1 MLIFIFLGKF
11 RFEPFGKQRVWNKM
25 NSQITSTAMVS
36 VILFQNF
43 MKLIKLFTW
52 NAWCRNCHRSCK
64 EPFIGDCLIMCCD
77 SKKKNYGRRKGGIG
91 KFISFTLYV
100 IVLFWWSFISKLQST
115 AVVHIKQCSLDPLW
129 FIMLLFLLYLEIVFH
144 FEPNCCFFD
153 SVANR
158 PPQPCGIIT
167 SMAMGWS

>member
-77 SKKKNYGRRKGGIG
+77 SKKKKLWEKERGHREVY
-91 KFISFTLYV
+91 FIHFICYCLILMIFYFKTSVHSSCPHKTVLSGSSVIHHASFPPV
-100 IVLFWWSFISKLQST
+100 SRDCFSF
-115 AVVHIKQCSLDPLW
+115 
-129 FIMLLFLLYLEIVFH
+129 
-144 FEPNCCFFD
+144 
-153 SVANR
+153 
-158 PPQPCGIIT
+158 
-167 SMAMGWS
+167 